1 MTPWTAAFQAPPS
14 MGFSRQEYWSGVP
27 LPSLSLFIG
36 EFKTQ
41 ECEIKCEKGEPNSQQ
56 DSLLSG
62 QPELFP
68 AGTSWVGWPGSLSS
82 CVGGTCSLEV
92 AVFDKDVSKVYCLAF
107 IL

>member
-1 MTPWTAAFQAPPS
+1 VTPWIAAFQAPPS
-14 MGFSRQEYWSGVP
+14 MGFSRLEYWSGVP

-41 ECEIKCEKGEPNSQQ
+41 EWEIKCEKGEPSSQQ
-56 DSLLSG
+56 DSLLSS

-92 AVFDKDVSKVYCLAF
+92 ALFDKDVSRV
-107 IL
+107 